1 MPWLAV
7 GKIPAARAG
16 LGSQYGAGG
25 RIRRSCRRG
34 DARDVRQGRWPDP
47 SPRRH
52 AEPGRGVRRTG
63 PAALVPVRRADP
75 PRSPVERP
83 EARRRQG
90 DRLDLQR
97 WRGVTGAAGSRDPCR
112 TALDGPGTAARSL
125 RSRRVPR
132 HRQCAFQDRPARR
145 QSASR
150 RPDRRHGGMGLR
162 LCRSAV
168 RHRQRRRPPAGNGY
182 AGADRVAVAGRRRGP
197 QSRRS
202 ESALPHR
209 QGEARDLR
217 GDARTGCTASAVP
230 LRAGRTCFSPAIG
243 PTTGLPATIEGA
255 LRSGETAAALAR

>member
-63 PAALVPVRRADP
+63 PAALVPVRRGDP
-75 PRSPVERP
+75 SRSPAECP

-162 LCRSAV
+162 LSRSAV

-182 AGADRVAVAGRRRGP
+182 TGADRVAVAGRRRGP
-197 QSRRS
+197 RSRRS
-202 ESALPHR
+202 ECRLAASSRRSAPPSRRRPHR
-209 QGEARDLR
+209 MHGVR
-217 GDARTGCTASAVP
+217 GAATRWANLFLAGDWTA
-230 LRAGRTCFSPAIG
+230 
-243 PTTGLPATIEGA
+243 TGLPATIEGA